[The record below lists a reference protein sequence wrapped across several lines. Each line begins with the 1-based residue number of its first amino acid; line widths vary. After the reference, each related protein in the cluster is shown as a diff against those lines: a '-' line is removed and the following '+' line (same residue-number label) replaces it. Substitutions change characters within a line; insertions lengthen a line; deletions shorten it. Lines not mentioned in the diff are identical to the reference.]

1 MSPEDPE
8 KVSAIFGTTKVGGPF
23 PSLSSYPWTTCSD
36 GSGRHATPT
45 APPTVYERGYPDAAY
60 MLGVLHDD
68 AGDYHAAFRFYNEA
82 HSKDCVKAT
91 FALGVMYEIG
101 RGTQRHYGKAFQFYE
116 EALRGGDGGEW
127 SAEAPPGLS

>member
-1 MSPEDPE
+1 MCQAKAEKQRHDQVECDTIVTMIRAGDSDSATIMSRL
-8 KVSAIFGTTKVGGPF
+8 TK
-23 PSLSSYPWTTCSD
+23 
-36 GSGRHATPT
+36 
-45 APPTVYERGYPDAAY
+45 VYERGYPDAAY

>member
-1 MSPEDPE
+1 MYQAEAEKQMHDQVECDTIVTMIRAGDSDAATDMSRL
-8 KVSAIFGTTKVGGPF
+8 TKV
-23 PSLSSYPWTTCSD
+23 YKRD
-36 GSGRHATPT
+36 
-45 APPTVYERGYPDAAY
+45 YPDASY
-60 MLGVLHDD
+60 MLGVLHDG

-82 HSKDCVKAT
+82 HSKDCVNAL
-91 FALGVMYEIG
+91 FALGVIYKMG